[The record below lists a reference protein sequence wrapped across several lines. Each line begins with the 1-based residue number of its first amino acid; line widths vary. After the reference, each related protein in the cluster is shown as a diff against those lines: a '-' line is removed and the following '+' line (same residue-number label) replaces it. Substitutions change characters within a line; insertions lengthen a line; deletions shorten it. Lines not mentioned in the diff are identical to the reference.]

1 MNTFKKFT
9 YAKGGKPILVNM
21 KHVSSISSDND
32 GHAVLFFVG
41 DEEGVVVSARF
52 DALEKELMSE

>member
-32 GHAVLFFVG
+32 GPPFSSLLVMRKAWLCLLVLTLWRR
-41 DEEGVVVSARF
+41 S
-52 DALEKELMSE
+52 